1 MDSDVS
7 LCNIRD
13 LERINTNANRRVQFL
28 EKENENLKVQIK
40 RLEHRNKTQAALID
54 SLRRDRDALE
64 YINEK

>member
-40 RLEHRNKTQAALID
+40 RLEQRNNNQVAMID